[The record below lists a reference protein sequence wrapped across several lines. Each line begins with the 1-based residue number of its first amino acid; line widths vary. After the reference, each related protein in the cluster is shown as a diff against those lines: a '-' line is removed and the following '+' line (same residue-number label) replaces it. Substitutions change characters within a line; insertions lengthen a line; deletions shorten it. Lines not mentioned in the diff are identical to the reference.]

1 MISTYYDEVKDG
13 EFPKGCPAI
22 FREPLNPQGKFSFES
37 FRLLRQAIYY
47 FECELKNGNFW
58 NPPFRLLP
66 DGEWSDWQPTFVV
79 AVGGGGKGKT
89 RSVWQCMRWDPQEY
103 DFECIRAVDLATIIP
118 AKAKRNEQGEGSLDE
133 WMAALV
139 ERDILFIDDL
149 GQCPLKGR
157 VVVELWNLIDQRYAN
172 KKRTIITTNAR
183 SDTDLI
189 EAINPEDEN
198 RIKTMLRRIR
208 ESCVLV
214 DFDSDRA
221 FVFKND
227 VTHEMVLPAL
237 SDMDEVEAHEL
248 TPPSEDVP
256 F

>member
-1 MISTYYDEVKDG
+1 
-13 EFPKGCPAI
+13 
-22 FREPLNPQGKFSFES
+22 
-37 FRLLRQAIYY
+37 
-47 FECELKNGNFW
+47 
-58 NPPFRLLP
+58 
-66 DGEWSDWQPTFVV
+66 
-79 AVGGGGKGKT
+79 
-89 RSVWQCMRWDPQEY
+89 
-103 DFECIRAVDLATIIP
+103 
-118 AKAKRNEQGEGSLDE
+118 
-133 WMAALV
+133 MAALV